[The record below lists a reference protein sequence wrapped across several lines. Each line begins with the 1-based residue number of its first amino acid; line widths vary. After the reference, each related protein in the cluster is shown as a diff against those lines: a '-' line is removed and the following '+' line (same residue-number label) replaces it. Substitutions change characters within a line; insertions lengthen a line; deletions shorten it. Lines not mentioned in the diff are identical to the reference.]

1 MKIIFAGTPEFAVPS
16 LQTLLDSN
24 HEVCAIYTQ
33 PDRPAGRGQQLHISP
48 VKALALTHSIPVFQ
62 PLSFKTDEDLEQLL
76 SFNADL
82 MVVVAYGMIL
92 TQAALGAPKLGC
104 INVHG
109 SLLPRWRGAAP
120 IQRALIAGDA
130 KTGVTI
136 MQIVRKLDAG
146 DMLHKE
152 EYTIANNDTASML
165 HDTLATLGAI
175 GLAKVLT
182 QIDSGV
188 IQAEPQDESL
198 VTYAEKLTK
207 SEAVIDW
214 QQSAHE
220 IALKVR
226 GLNAWPVAQTH
237 YQDKVLRIWDSV
249 ALETSAQE
257 PSTLSPGTVCCAN
270 KTMDVVTGKGIL
282 RLLEIQLPG
291 GKRMNTQAFLNAHAM
306 QGVKLG

>member
-1 MKIIFAGTPEFAVPS
+1 MKIIFAGTPDFAVPS
-16 LQTLLDSN
+16 LQALLNSK

-48 VKALALTHSIPVFQ
+48 IKALALTHAIPVFQ
-62 PLSFKTDEDLEQLL
+62 PLSFKTDEDLQQLL

-92 TQAALGAPKLGC
+92 TQTALEAPKLGC

-120 IQRALIAGDA
+120 IQRALMAGDA

-152 EYTIANNDTASML
+152 EYNININDTASDL
-165 HDTLATLGAI
+165 HDTLAILGAV
-175 GLAKVLT
+175 GLNKVLT

-188 IQAEPQDESL
+188 IQAEVQDERL

-226 GLNAWPVAQTH
+226 GLNAWPVAQTL
-237 YQDKVLRIWDSV
+237 YQDKVLRIWSSEV
-249 ALETSAQE
+249 IETTDQHSLA
-257 PSTLSPGTVCCAN
+257 LSPGTVCCTN
-270 KTMDVVTGKGIL
+270 KTLDVSTGKGLL